1 MTARLEERLF
11 ANRLMRTPEEAKA
24 FDAAVQEVVGVEG
37 LDLRALLRVFDD
49 KCAHHEVMWGLIHLV
64 EHFPVEA
71 YVAAILDE
79 AEHLALVAA
88 EWLDTMLARLLN
100 DSATATVLA
109 NRLRSAQAET
119 RLQLRPIL
127 VAISKS
133 TAPGASRATAL
144 LDLR

>member
-1 MTARLEERLF
+1 MGRIEERLF
-11 ANRLMRTPEEAKA
+11 VNRLMSTPEEAKA
-24 FDAAVQEVVGVEG
+24 FDVAVQEVVGVEG

-64 EHFPVEA
+64 EHFPIEA
-71 YVAAILDE
+71 YVAAILDQ
-79 AEHLALVAA
+79 AEHLAAVAP

-100 DSATATVLA
+100 DSASAAVLA
-109 NRLRSAQAET
+109 DKFRSARAET
-119 RLQLRPIL
+119 RLLLRPTL

-133 TAPGASRATAL
+133 KAPGAFRGTAL